1 MVHELAIVAAKTV
14 TLLLGGLITYM
25 TARAYRRTGA
35 PSLRALAIGFG
46 VVTLGGL
53 LAGVGDLTGLTNLD
67 TSVLV
72 QSIVTAAGFAII
84 TYSLYV
90 E

>member
-53 LAGVGDLTGLTNLD
+53 LAGAGEAVGLALQD
-67 TSVLV
+67 SVLI
-72 QSIVTAAGFAII
+72 QSVVTAVGFAVI
-84 TYSLYV
+84 TYSLYQ

>member
-1 MVHELAIVAAKTV
+1 MVHPIGITVAKTV

-25 TARAYRRTGA
+25 TAKAYRRTGA

-46 VVTLGGL
+46 IITMGGVI
-53 LAGVGDLTGLTNLD
+53 AGVGDLAGIVDLR

-72 QSIVTAAGFAII
+72 QSVITAIGFGVI
-84 TYSLYV
+84 TYSLYQ